1 MYLDKE
7 IDRLITRL
15 RASEKLTGVGIIKAY
30 PYAPKPTCLN
40 KCVIVLSPGSMNIKN
55 EAIGDNVF
63 FGKYSIDAV
72 MFAPQ
77 DMGSPVALTLASDF
91 LAAAVDNDVSSIY
104 ISDTEKDD
112 TVRCYSRKC
121 TLTFYSDFVF
131 GDDDDGTV

>member
-1 MYLDKE
+1 
-7 IDRLITRL
+7 
-15 RASEKLTGVGIIKAY
+15 
-30 PYAPKPTCLN
+30 
-40 KCVIVLSPGSMNIKN
+40 MNIKN

-104 ISDTEKDD
+104 IGDTEKDD